1 MAEEKPARAVLS
13 MGAPL
18 VMGMFIM
25 VLYNLVDTFFIG
37 LMHDDYQLAAVNLG
51 YPVMMVMIALGNMV
65 GTGASSL
72 IARSLGAEDR
82 EQAERT
88 LLTGYEMAF
97 AVSVIFM
104 ILGLAALHP
113 LVNLLGARENTAELT
128 AQYVQVLLIGNFFIM
143 GNYTF
148 GQLLRSE
155 GSVSYSVAGMVAG
168 TIANILLDPIFIFL
182 LGLGVRGAAIA
193 TVLGNL
199 LGCLVFILY
208 YRRGK
213 TLLSFRRIY
222 LRPRTAIIKEIF
234 WVGVPASLET
244 LLTASTFVV
253 LNNLAVGYGEVT
265 VAAMGISQKLMSLG
279 GYIYQG
285 FAAGL
290 QPLMGYNYGARNYP
304 RMLRLLRAAVLVTGV
319 CELIVMAGFGLF
331 APQLIHIFSQTDQVV
346 RIGARVLRANMCI
359 LPFVGAVSCSR
370 ASFQSMG
377 KPMYALLITC
387 VRQLVLYVPAL
398 LLMNRCFGFTGL
410 IWTQPMTEC
419 IMMVFS
425 LTLLSRY
432 LRGLSRETF

>member
-72 IARSLGAEDR
+72 IARSLGAENR

-97 AVSVIFM
+97 AVSILFM

-155 GSVSYSVAGMVAG
+155 GSVRYSVAGMVAG
-168 TIANILLDPIFIFL
+168 
-182 LGLGVRGAAIA
+182 
-193 TVLGNL
+193 
-199 LGCLVFILY
+199 
-208 YRRGK
+208 
-213 TLLSFRRIY
+213 
-222 LRPRTAIIKEIF
+222 
-234 WVGVPASLET
+234 
-244 LLTASTFVV
+244 
-253 LNNLAVGYGEVT
+253 AVKG
-265 VAAMGISQKLMSLG
+265 
-279 GYIYQG
+279 
-285 FAAGL
+285 
-290 QPLMGYNYGARNYP
+290 
-304 RMLRLLRAAVLVTGV
+304 
-319 CELIVMAGFGLF
+319 
-331 APQLIHIFSQTDQVV
+331 
-346 RIGARVLRANMCI
+346 
-359 LPFVGAVSCSR
+359 
-370 ASFQSMG
+370 
-377 KPMYALLITC
+377 
-387 VRQLVLYVPAL
+387 
-398 LLMNRCFGFTGL
+398 
-410 IWTQPMTEC
+410 
-419 IMMVFS
+419 
-425 LTLLSRY
+425 
-432 LRGLSRETF
+432 

>member
-1 MAEEKPARAVLS
+1 MAEEQPVKAVLS

-18 VMGMFIM
+18 VLGMFIM

-72 IARSLGAEDR
+72 IARSLGAGDR
-82 EQAERT
+82 EKADRT

-97 AVSVIFM
+97 CVSMLLTLI
-104 ILGLAALHP
+104 GLLLLHP
-113 LVNLLGARENTAELT
+113 IVVVLGAKENTAALT
-128 AQYVQVLLIGNFFIM
+128 AQYVQVIFIGSFFIM

-155 GSVSYSVAGMVAG
+155 GSVRYSVVGMVAG
-168 TIANILLDPIFIFL
+168 TAANIVLDPVFIFL
-182 LGLGVRGAAIA
+182 LCLGVRGAAIA
-193 TVLGNL
+193 TVLGNM
-199 LGCLVFILY
+199 LGCHVFFLY

-213 TLLSFRRIY
+213 TLLNFHRRY
-222 LRPRTAIIKEIF
+222 LKPQAEIVREIF

-253 LNNLAVGYGEVT
+253 LNNLAVGYGEIT

-290 QPLMGYNYGARNYP
+290 QPLMGYNYGAKNIP
-304 RMLRLLRAAVLVTGV
+304 RMLQLLRAAVLVTGRWN
-319 CELIVMAGFGLF
+319 LRSWS
-331 APQLIHIFSQTDQVV
+331 FS
-346 RIGARVLRANMCI
+346 A
-359 LPFVGAVSCSR
+359 CSHR
-370 ASFQSMG
+370 S
-377 KPMYALLITC
+377 
-387 VRQLVLYVPAL
+387 
-398 LLMNRCFGFTGL
+398 
-410 IWTQPMTEC
+410 
-419 IMMVFS
+419 
-425 LTLLSRY
+425 
-432 LRGLSRETF
+432 